1 MYKIGNTVMYGTTG
15 VCRIEEITE
24 CEFGGVKKSYYILK
38 PLFQDGAKMYIP
50 KDNEK
55 LVSKMRKVLS
65 ADEVKELIYHQA
77 ESDVQWI
84 DKDNERKQLYSQ
96 VLDKGD
102 RRQMIALIKT
112 VLKHQSEQVS
122 QGKKLHICDENFL
135 TRAQRI
141 LYDEF
146 SMVLHIKRED
156 VLPMIMGET
165 EIPV

>member
-1 MYKIGNTVMYGTTG
+1 
-15 VCRIEEITE
+15 
-24 CEFGGVKKSYYILK
+24 
-38 PLFQDGAKMYIP
+38 
-50 KDNEK
+50 
-55 LVSKMRKVLS
+55 
-65 ADEVKELIYHQA
+65 
-77 ESDVQWI
+77 
-84 DKDNERKQLYSQ
+84 
-96 VLDKGD
+96 
-102 RRQMIALIKT
+102 MIALIKT